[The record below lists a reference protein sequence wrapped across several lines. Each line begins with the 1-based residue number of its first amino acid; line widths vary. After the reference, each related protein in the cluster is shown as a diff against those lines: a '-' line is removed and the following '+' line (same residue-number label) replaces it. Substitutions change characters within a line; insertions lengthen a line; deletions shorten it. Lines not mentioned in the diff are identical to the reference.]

1 MDSIQKEIVNSTVD
15 TKLNTVHSLK
25 QAKINALWGRFLKG
39 RGQPHDLV
47 LAMLND
53 SSLLWP
59 VKFIHEDLVAIKKLF
74 FRFLLETVGSS
85 TLYFTGY
92 REESDKNL
100 MSIVSDLDKIDFKD
114 PTIEKNQFIHKPIL
128 LSNIM
133 QKYQWHGPAEN
144 DQRYRLAINKIV
156 EEHKAQVVVVE
167 ERIHT
172 AVTDEELH
180 ALIPTLNPQ
189 DLLRLFENTANT
201 RLKLFDSVRETLR
214 VLIAD
219 QGHLLQHA
227 QWLNQDRS

>member
-114 PTIEKNQFIHKPIL
+114 PTIEKNQFIHKRILTNVVQLMLTAGGDTNPGFRLAYIATHFLEIPPIL

-144 DQRYRLAINKIV
+144 DQRYRLA
-156 EEHKAQVVVVE
+156 
-167 ERIHT
+167 
-172 AVTDEELH
+172 
-180 ALIPTLNPQ
+180 
-189 DLLRLFENTANT
+189 
-201 RLKLFDSVRETLR
+201 
-214 VLIAD
+214 
-219 QGHLLQHA
+219 
-227 QWLNQDRS
+227 